1 MFYRIEG
8 NVMKINQ
15 TETLKSSISNTN
27 ANNKQSNG
35 IILYIIH

>member
-8 NVMKINQ
+8 NVMRINQ

-35 IILYIIH
+35 ITFF